1 MKVFELVKIKN
12 CDDLIK
18 ETPNKSHY
26 NKVISEDTV
35 FTKNG
40 VKVGVYLKISHP
52 LINEIRKATL
62 ETKYVKTYRT
72 NKALPTQSSV
82 FGSLPRI
89 AVRNDYCRYSA
100 QTKSEKKNT
109 QRLFTF
115 IEVLT
120 NIYKQHL
127 PEQFEHDV
135 TVITENVNND
145 YLLKEKQPFATANIN
160 VNHAIKYHKDSG
172 NFRGNLSNVLILKDG
187 IIGGELVFPEY
198 GFALAQD
205 DCYLSVFDGQNEIHG
220 VMPILKTK
228 EKPYRASIVYYTLE
242 NMKHCYPFEMEV
254 ERLQRV
260 SSERARKRAD
270 NKDPRNKVTNKIEQ
284 L

>member
-1 MKVFELVKIKN
+1 MKTFELIKIKDCSN
-12 CDDLIK
+12 LIK
-18 ETPNKSHY
+18 QTPEKCHY
-26 NKVISEDTV
+26 NKIISEDTI

-40 VKVGVYLKISHP
+40 KKVGIYIKISHP
-52 LINEIRKATL
+52 LISEIRRASL

-115 IEVLT
+115 MEVLT
-120 NIYKQHL
+120 NIYKEHL
-127 PEQFEHDV
+127 PNQFEHDIK
-135 TVITENVNND
+135 VIAENVNDD
-145 YLLKEKQPFATANIN
+145 YLLKDKQPFATANIN

-187 IIGGELVFPEY
+187 ILGGELVFPEY
-198 GFALAQD
+198 GFALSQN
-205 DCYLSVFDGQNEIHG
+205 DCYLAIFDGQNEIHG
-220 VMPILKTK
+220 VMPIIKTK
-228 EKPYRASIVYYTLE
+228 ENYYRASIVYYTLE
-242 NMKHCYPFEMEV
+242 NMKHCYPFKMEV
-254 ERLQRV
+254 ERLQKL
-260 SSERARKRAD
+260 STERARKRAD
-270 NKDPRNKVTNKIEQ
+270 NKDPRTK
-284 L
+284 